1 MKIKGKLITL
11 AAAWTAPLL
20 GVILVVAA
28 LQAGAKKK
36 EDSKYYP
43 LTIFS
48 KVLAHIQS
56 VYVEDVDV
64 DKLIYGAIKG
74 MVGALDPHSSFL
86 TPEEYRTVQ
95 EEMKGKFGGIG
106 IEVEYRFG
114 RLIVISP
121 LPGTPAEA
129 AGIQSGDEILA
140 VDGVPT
146 HIASLQDV
154 IRLMRGEPGSPVK
167 LKLRRGEDKV
177 FEVEVVR
184 EIIKVDSVE
193 GKMLSKDEGTALI
206 RIKVF
211 QEGTTKRVRS
221 LLDAYAAASQGSLK
235 GLIID
240 IRNNP
245 GGLLDQAIYIADEF
259 LDKGIILTT
268 RRKNGYVLE
277 KEKAHKVGTRT
288 GVAVVLLVNE
298 YSASAAEVLAGA
310 LQDNDRALVVGMKT
324 FGKGSI
330 QNIIKLPDK
339 SALKLTTALYATP
352 SGRIIQAEG
361 IEPDLVVPQIPWDPS
376 SLAESAFSEKDLAG
390 HLEGDEPDDGFKKRT
405 ELLEHFKGDYQLF
418 VSYQVL
424 KSVLKKKKVKEK
436 SEP

>member
-1 MKIKGKLITL
+1 MKRKRNPVTFPGVLIASVL
-11 AAAWTAPLL
+11 VL
-20 GVILVVAA
+20 VLVVAA

-86 TPEEYRTVQ
+86 TPDEYRTVQ

-106 IEVEYRFG
+106 IEVEVRFG

-129 AGIQSGDEILA
+129 AGIESGDEILA

-184 EIIKVDSVE
+184 EVIKVDSVE
-193 GKMLSKDEGTALI
+193 GKMLSKDDAAALI

-211 QEGTTKRVRS
+211 QEGTTKRVRD
-221 LLDAYAAASQGSLK
+221 LLDTYDAASK
-235 GLIID
+235 V
-240 IRNNP
+240 
-245 GGLLDQAIYIADEF
+245 YIADEF

-310 LQDNDRALVVGMKT
+310 LQDNGRALVVGMKT

-330 QNIIKLPDK
+330 QNIIKLPDQ

-376 SLAESAFSEKDLAG
+376 SLAESAFSEKDLEG
-390 HLEGDEPDDGFKKRT
+390 HLEGEEPDGDYKKRT

-424 KSVLKKKKVKEK
+424 KSSLKKKMSKEK
-436 SEP
+436 TGP